1 MDDIKIIVVLN
12 IVLVM
17 LQITR
22 EALGFMRDSRM
33 IKRTTTK
40 KKTGANKPLPLRG

>member
-22 EALGFMRDSRM
+22 EALVFMRDL
-33 IKRTTTK
+33 KNDK
-40 KKTGANKPLPLRG
+40 KNNDQKENGGE